1 MQIAIAIVNF
11 RTPDLV
17 IACLESVKA
26 ERAALPSLK
35 AVVVDNLSGDNS
47 VERLGSALAEPAF
60 ADWVDFLPL
69 PLNGGFGWGNNQAI
83 LHLLQRESPP
93 DAILLLNP
101 DTRIEP
107 GAIAALARDMARRP
121 DAGAIGS
128 QLLNEDGS
136 LSGSAFRFPSIG
148 REFVRGCGIGAVG
161 RMLGIAP
168 TLVPYGERGPV
179 DWVTGAS
186 VLLRTDALRE
196 AGLFDTGFF
205 LYFEEVELMHR
216 LGRHGWRCYHC
227 PESRVMH
234 VAGAATGVGFEASD
248 DRPPPPPYVF
258 TSRFRYF
265 SLTQNRFYSLLATLT
280 WTAATMLGQVMC
292 RLTGRRHPRSTT
304 RERAAL
310 LDFGLLSSFRQVSP
324 AIGRPDEAA
333 GRPPAWSRA

>member
-17 IACLESVKA
+17 IACLESVKP
-26 ERAALPSLK
+26 ERAALPGLK

-47 VERLGSALAEPAF
+47 VERLGSALADPSF

-83 LHLLQRESPP
+83 LHLLRGDSPP

-107 GAIAALARDMARRP
+107 GAIAALARDMASRP

-161 RMLGIAP
+161 RLLGIAP

-216 LGRHGWRCYHC
+216 LARHGWRCYHC

-234 VAGAATGVGFEASD
+234 VAGAATGVVDGQSKAAAAPPDYLFAS
-248 DRPPPPPYVF
+248 R
-258 TSRFRYF
+258 RRYF
-265 SLTQNRFYSLLATLT
+265 ALTAGRMTAYLADFAWLAGSLLGPASEVLRKR
-280 WTAATMLGQVMC
+280 ARAPDL
-292 RLTGRRHPRSTT
+292 RP
-304 RERAAL
+304 ERNAL
-310 LDFGLLSSFRQVSP
+310 LRLGVGARSNDKRP
-324 AIGRPDEAA
+324 AISKATDTLGA
-333 GRPPAWSRA
+333 PPAWMA